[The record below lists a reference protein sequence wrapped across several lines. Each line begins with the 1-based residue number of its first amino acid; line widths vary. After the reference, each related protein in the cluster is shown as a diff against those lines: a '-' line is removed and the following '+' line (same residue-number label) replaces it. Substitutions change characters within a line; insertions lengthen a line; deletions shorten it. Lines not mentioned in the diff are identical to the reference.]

1 MNTKSPVSPTIAEDY
16 TIKYLV
22 GVDGGGSG
30 TRIIV
35 TDKKL
40 KILASAQGDPSALGQ
55 GVEKAWRAILD
66 TLARAFYYGSIPVPM
81 LSECAIGLGMSGA
94 NNIIWKNEFYMRNPG
109 FKNIIVDT
117 DGFTTLLGAH
127 GGNPGAIV
135 AVGTG
140 SVGMVL
146 TADGVRRDVSGWGFP
161 AGDEASGAWLGLK
174 AAAITQKTIDG
185 RRPASTLSDNILK
198 FCGKEPAQFLNWL
211 GNAGQNSFAQ
221 LAPLV
226 FQSAPT
232 DNDARNLLISAG
244 LEVDLMVQALDP
256 KGELPLSICGR
267 LGEALIPYLPESTKS
282 RNQTAGGDSTIGAL
296 LLVSKNA

>member
-1 MNTKSPVSPTIAEDY
+1 MNKKSTVSSTIAEDY

-40 KILASAQGDPSALGQ
+40 KILASAQGEPSALGQ
-55 GVEKAWRAILD
+55 GIEKAWRAILD
-66 TLARAFYYGSIPVPM
+66 TLARAFHYGNIPVPM
-81 LSECAIGLGMSGA
+81 LSECAIGLGLSGA

-127 GGNPGAIV
+127 GGNPGAVV

-146 TADGVRRDVSGWGFP
+146 NSANERKDVSGWGFP

-185 RRPASTLSDNILK
+185 RRHSSTLSENVLK

-232 DNDARNLLISAG
+232 DIDAKNLLIAAG
-244 LEVDLMVQALDP
+244 LEIDLMVKALDP
-256 KGELPLSICGR
+256 EGKLPLSICGR
-267 LGEALIPYLPESTKS
+267 LGEALIPHLPEETKL
-282 RNQTAGGDSTIGAL
+282 RNQKAQGDSTIGAL
-296 LLVSKNA
+296 LLISKNV

>member
-1 MNTKSPVSPTIAEDY
+1 MNTKSPVSSTIAEDY

-55 GVEKAWRAILD
+55 GIEKAWRAILD
-66 TLARAFYYGSIPVPM
+66 TLARAFYYGNIPVPM
-81 LSECAIGLGMSGA
+81 LSECAIGLGLSGA

-127 GGNPGAIV
+127 GGKPGAIV

-146 TADGVRRDVSGWGFP
+146 TKDGVRRDVSGWGFP

-185 RRPASTLSDNILK
+185 RRADSTLSDLVLK

-232 DNDARNLLISAG
+232 DADAKNLLIAAG
-244 LEVDLMVQALDP
+244 LEIELMVKALDP

-267 LGEALIPYLPESTKS
+267 LGEALIPYLPESTKL

>member
-1 MNTKSPVSPTIAEDY
+1 MNKSAIVNPKIVEDY

-55 GVEKAWRAILD
+55 GIEKAWRAIVD
-66 TLARAFYYGSIPVPM
+66 TLARAFHYGSIPVPM
-81 LSECAIGLGMSGA
+81 LSECAIGLGLSGA
-94 NNIIWKNEFYMRNPG
+94 NNVIWKNEFYMRNPG

-127 GGNPGAIV
+127 SGKPGSIV

-140 SVGMVL
+140 SVGMVMN
-146 TADGVRRDVSGWGFP
+146 DKNERKDVSGWGFP
-161 AGDEASGAWLGLK
+161 SGDEASGAWLGLR
-174 AAAITQKTIDG
+174 ACALTQKTIDG
-185 RRPASTLSDNILK
+185 RRPASALSDAVLK
-198 FCGKEPAQFLNWL
+198 YCGREPSQFLNWL

-226 FQSAPT
+226 FQAAPN
-232 DNDARNLLISAG
+232 DQDARELLIAAG
-244 LEVDLMVQALDP
+244 KEIEQMAKTLDP
-256 KGELPLSICGR
+256 KNELPLSICGR
-267 LGEALIPYLPESTKS
+267 LGEALIPYLPEATRK
-282 RNQTAGGDSTIGAL
+282 RNQPAVGDSTIGAL
-296 LLVSKNA
+296 LLIAEER

>member
-1 MNTKSPVSPTIAEDY
+1 MNIKPLVNSQIAEDY

-40 KILASAQGDPSALGQ
+40 KILASAQGEPSALGQ
-55 GVEKAWRAILD
+55 GIEKSWRAILD
-66 TLARAFYYGSIPVPM
+66 TLARAFHYGNIPVPM
-81 LSECAIGLGMSGA
+81 LSECAIGLGLSGA

-127 GGNPGAIV
+127 GGNPGVIV

-146 TADGVRRDVSGWGFP
+146 TKNEVRKDVSGWGFP
-161 AGDEASGAWLGLK
+161 SGDESSGAWLGLK
-174 AAAITQKTIDG
+174 AAAITQKTLDG
-185 RRPASTLSDNILK
+185 RRAPSSLSDHILK
-198 FCGKEPAQFLNWL
+198 FCGKEPTQFLNWL

-226 FQSAPT
+226 FQSAPH
-232 DNDARNLLISAG
+232 DQDAKDLLIAAG
-244 LEVDLMVQALDP
+244 IEIDLMARTLDP
-256 KGELPLSICGR
+256 LSELPLSICGR
-267 LGEALIPYLPESTKS
+267 LGEALIPYLPEPTKS
-282 RNQTAGGDSTIGAL
+282 RNITAQGDSTIGAL
-296 LLVSKNA
+296 LLVSKNV

>member
-1 MNTKSPVSPTIAEDY
+1 MNKSSKINSTIAEDY

-22 GVDGGGSG
+22 GVDGGGTG

-40 KILASAQGDPSALGQ
+40 QILATAQGDPSALGQ
-55 GVEKAWRAILD
+55 GIEKAWRAILD
-66 TLARAFYYGSIPVPM
+66 TLARAFHYGSIPVPM
-81 LSECAIGLGMSGA
+81 LSECAIGLGLSGA

-127 GGNPGAIV
+127 GGKPGVIV

-146 TADGVRRDVSGWGFP
+146 NKNQERKDVSGWGFP
-161 AGDEASGAWLGLK
+161 SGDEASGAWLGLR
-174 AAAITQKTIDG
+174 AAAITQKTLDG
-185 RRPASTLSDNILK
+185 RMPSSPLSESVLK
-198 FCGKEPAQFLNWL
+198 FCGKEPSQFLTWL

-226 FQSAPT
+226 FQSAAT
-232 DNDARNLLISAG
+232 DPDAKNLLIKAG
-244 LEVDLMVQALDP
+244 QEIEQMAKTLDP
-256 KGELPLSICGR
+256 DESLPLAICGR
-267 LGEALIPYLPESTKS
+267 LGEALIPYLPEKTKL
-282 RNQTAGGDSTIGAL
+282 RNQEAQADSTVGAL
-296 LLVSKNA
+296 LLIAEGK

>member
-1 MNTKSPVSPTIAEDY
+1 MNNSTPLSSNQSLDY

-55 GVEKAWRAILD
+55 GIEKAWRAILD
-66 TLARAFYYGSIPVPM
+66 TLARAFHYGNIPVPM
-81 LSECAIGLGMSGA
+81 LSECAIGLGLSGA

-127 GGNPGAIV
+127 GGKPGVVV

-146 TADGVRRDVSGWGFP
+146 TQDQERKDVSGWGFP
-161 AGDEASGAWLGLK
+161 AGDESSGAWLGLK
-174 AAAITQKTIDG
+174 AAAITQKTLDG
-185 RRPASTLSDNILK
+185 RREPSTLSELVLK
-198 FCGKEPAQFLNWL
+198 FCGKEPTQFLNWL

-226 FQSAPT
+226 FQSAAT
-232 DNDARNLLISAG
+232 DSDAKNLLISAG
-244 LEVDLMVQALDP
+244 IEIDLMAKTLDP
-256 KGELPLSICGR
+256 KGELPISICGR
-267 LGEALIPYLPESTKS
+267 LGEALIPYLPEPTQS
-282 RNQTAGGDSTIGAL
+282 RHQPAQGDSTIGAL
-296 LLVSKNA
+296 LLVAKSV

>member
-1 MNTKSPVSPTIAEDY
+1 MSKSSIVNNTIAEDY

-40 KILASAQGDPSALGQ
+40 QILASAQGDPSALGQ
-55 GVEKAWRAILD
+55 GIEKAWRSIVD
-66 TLARAFYYGSIPVPM
+66 TLARAFHYGSIPVPM
-81 LSECAIGLGMSGA
+81 LSECAIGLGLSGA
-94 NNIIWKNEFYMRNPG
+94 NNVVWKNEFYMRNPG

-127 GGNPGAIV
+127 SGNPGVIV

-146 TADGVRRDVSGWGFP
+146 NKNGERKDVSGWGFP
-161 AGDEASGAWLGLK
+161 AGDESSGAWLGLK
-174 AAAITQKTIDG
+174 AAAMTMKTLDG
-185 RRPASTLSDNILK
+185 RRPTSTLSELVLK
-198 FCGKEPAQFLNWL
+198 FCGKEPGQFLNWL

-226 FQSAPT
+226 FQAAPT
-232 DNDARNLLISAG
+232 DNDAKQLLISAG
-244 LEVDLMVQALDP
+244 IEIELMAKTLDP
-256 KGELPLSICGR
+256 EGKLPLSICGR
-267 LGEALIPYLPESTKS
+267 LGEALIPYLPESIKQ
-282 RNQTAGGDSTIGAL
+282 RNQAAQGDSTIGAL
-296 LLVSKNA
+296 LLIAEGK

>member
-1 MNTKSPVSPTIAEDY
+1 MNIKSLVNSQIAEDY

-55 GVEKAWRAILD
+55 GIEKSWRAILD
-66 TLARAFYYGSIPVPM
+66 TLARAFHYGSIPVPM
-81 LSECAIGLGMSGA
+81 LSECAIGFGLSGA

-127 GGNPGAIV
+127 GGKPGVVV

-146 TADGVRRDVSGWGFP
+146 TRDEQRKDVSGWGFP
-161 AGDEASGAWLGLK
+161 SGDESSGAWLGLK
-174 AAAITQKTIDG
+174 AAAITQKTLDG
-185 RRPASTLSDNILK
+185 RRAPSSLSDHVLK
-198 FCGKEPAQFLNWL
+198 FCGKEPTQFLNWL

-232 DNDARNLLISAG
+232 DIDAKNLLIAAG
-244 LEVDLMVQALDP
+244 AEIDLMARTLDP
-256 KGELPLSICGR
+256 HGELPLSICGR
-267 LGEALIPYLPESTKS
+267 LGEALIPYLPEPTKS
-282 RNQTAGGDSTIGAL
+282 RNKEAQGDSTIGAL
-296 LLVSKNA
+296 LLVSKNV

>member
-1 MNTKSPVSPTIAEDY
+1 MNSKISEDY

-30 TRIIV
+30 TRVIV

-55 GVEKAWRAILD
+55 GIEKSWRSIVD
-66 TLARAFYYGSIPVPM
+66 TLARAFHYGNIPVPM
-81 LSECAIGLGMSGA
+81 LSECAIGLGLSGA
-94 NNIIWKNEFYMRNPG
+94 NNIIWKNEFYLRNPG

-127 GGNPGAIV
+127 GGNPGLIV

-140 SVGMVL
+140 SVGML
-146 TADGVRRDVSGWGFP
+146 LNDKNQRKDVSGWGFP

-174 AAAITQKTIDG
+174 AAALTQKTLDG
-185 RRPASTLSDNILK
+185 RRSPSTLTDNVLK
-198 FCGKEPAQFLNWL
+198 YCGKDPSQFLNWL
-211 GNAGQNSFAQ
+211 GIAGQNSFAQ

-226 FQSAPT
+226 FQAAST
-232 DNDARNLLISAG
+232 DADAKALLTTAG
-244 LEVDLMVQALDP
+244 LEIEMMVNALDP
-256 KGELPLSICGR
+256 DHKFPLSICGR
-267 LGEALIPYLPESTKS
+267 LGEALIPFLPEQLKT
-282 RNQTAGGDSTIGAL
+282 RNRPAQGDSTVGAL
-296 LLVSKNA
+296 LLIAEGKE

>member
-1 MNTKSPVSPTIAEDY
+1 MKIKSPVSPTISEDY

-109 FKNIIVDT
+109 FKNIIADT

-127 GGNPGAIV
+127 GGNPGSIV

-146 TADGVRRDVSGWGFP
+146 TADGLRRDVSGWGFP

-185 RRPASTLSDNILK
+185 RRATSTLSDNVLK

-226 FQSAPT
+226 FQAAAT
-232 DNDARNLLISAG
+232 DIDARNLLISAG

-267 LGEALIPYLPESTKS
+267 LGEALIPYLPENTKS
-282 RNQTAGGDSTIGAL
+282 RNQTAAGDSTIGAL
-296 LLVSKNA
+296 LLISKNA